1 MLFRIILFW
10 VGIIS
15 ALISISAC
23 IPARF
28 FGISRLTTIDRN
40 AREIREEG
48 RDDRFYLWPTN
59 MFDSPLSLFSPYS
72 ARSPWKRRFSIDII
86 YTRSSNPSNTR
97 FDGQEYF
104 DGDIINWWIS
114 SIRVIITR
122 DTQVDKDYVYMRGIH
137 YPISSIWVIVDT
149 LDSIYSRLTL

>member
-59 MFDSPLSLFSPYS
+59 MFDSPCFRLIQRDHRGNY
-72 ARSPWKRRFSIDII
+72 RFSIDII
-86 YTRSSNPSNTR
+86 YIRSSNPSNTR

-122 DTQVDKDYVYMRGIH
+122 DTQVDKDYVYMRGILH